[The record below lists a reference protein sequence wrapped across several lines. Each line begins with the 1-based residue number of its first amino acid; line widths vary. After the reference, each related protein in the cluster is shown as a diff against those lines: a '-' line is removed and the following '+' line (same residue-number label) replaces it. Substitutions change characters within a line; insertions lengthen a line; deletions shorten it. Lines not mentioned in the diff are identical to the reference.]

1 MRRIGWDIS
10 HQEFTIEDYYYFSVL
25 KEAIIR
31 HGGIVKEV
39 AELNAIKNFDVLV
52 INYPEKSFTRTEV
65 DIIEKFMLQG
75 GRVIVLG
82 YYQNEDNV
90 ADFINS
96 LTTRFGLEINHD
108 TIIDEENNS
117 GDKYFIVT
125 QRILRYNNNVGKVLM
140 PCTASIKPSK
150 NAHTIIIGEKTAR
163 TTSNNKPIIAAETK
177 IGKGELILIGTCVF
191 WDNFSIKKYDNLKFA
206 LNILF

>member
-31 HGGIVKEV
+31 HGGVVKEV

-96 LTTRFGLEINHD
+96 LTTRFGLEINND

-125 QRILRYNNNVGKVLM
+125 QRILRYNNDVGKVLM

-150 NAHTIIIGEKTAR
+150 SAHTIIIGEKTAR
-163 TTSNNKPIIAAETK
+163 ATSNNEPIIAAETK
-177 IGKGELILIGTCVF
+177 IGKGELILVGTCVF